1 MVSRTQKYSEDKTPK
16 WSYWEQFKKVTLEE
30 AILLSLDIN
39 PDLVP
44 HELEP
49 LQLFWDADITERT
62 EIAYSWAG
70 SAGWAPFAVDRVPS
84 IDMVELRRFIIWCH
98 EERKW
103 NPLPSEFLEIGGIGG
118 EVEKEEIVEAAPPL
132 KPKNAREEANDLR
145 LIGALLTIIKNDEV
159 YKTEAELIEDLMSW
173 YDFSPFAQRT
183 LQERFSK
190 AKKALEEAK

>member
-1 MVSRTQKYSEDKTPK
+1 MVERTQKYSEDEIPK

-30 AILLSLDIN
+30 AILLSLGIN

-44 HELEP
+44 HELEA
-49 LQLFWDADITERT
+49 LQSFWDADISERT
-62 EIAYSWAG
+62 EIAYSWSSDA
-70 SAGWAPFAVDRVPS
+70 SWASFAVEGVPS
-84 IDMVELRRFIIWCH
+84 IDMVNLRKFIIWCH

-103 NPLPSEFLEIGGIGG
+103 NPLPSEFLAIGGVGDKKKK
-118 EVEKEEIVEAAPPL
+118 EVVEVAPPS

-145 LIGALLTIIKNDEV
+145 LIGALLAIIKNDEV

-173 YDFSPFAQRT
+173 YQFSPFAQRT

-190 AKKALEEAK
+190 AKKALDEAK